1 MEYVNLG
8 RTGLK
13 VSRLSFGTAN
23 FNRVRDD
30 DACIEVLEAALE
42 AGINFFDTANMYD
55 EGRSEQITGRAFQGR
70 RHDVVIASKVGMRL
84 GEGPNRIGLNRKTIM
99 EEIEGSLK
107 RLQTDHVDVYYA
119 HQLDVTTPIDET
131 MRAFDDLVRQGKV
144 RYLGCSNFPAWRL
157 CKALWTS
164 DASGL
169 ARFDCVQPRYNMLE
183 RGIERELVPL
193 CIDQGV
199 GMNPY
204 APLAGGLLSG
214 KYRWGEEPG
223 ENTRYHGVTQYRDW
237 YWTEANFQA
246 IEGLRAVAE
255 DNGHGLAEVAL
266 AWMLQKP
273 GMTSPIFS
281 ARTVE
286 QLELNLASMD
296 VTLSE
301 NEIAACEALSPPAP

>member
-1 MEYVNLG
+1 
-8 RTGLK
+8 
-13 VSRLSFGTAN
+13 
-23 FNRVRDD
+23 
-30 DACIEVLEAALE
+30 
-42 AGINFFDTANMYD
+42 
-55 EGRSEQITGRAFQGR
+55 
-70 RHDVVIASKVGMRL
+70 VVIASKVGMRL

-99 EEIEGSLK
+99 EEIEGTLK
-107 RLQTDHVDVYYA
+107 RLQTDHVDIYYA

-164 DASGL
+164 DIRGL

-183 RGIERELVPL
+183 RGIERGLVPL
-193 CIDQGV
+193 CIEEGV

-214 KYRWGEEPG
+214 KYRWGQEPG

-237 YWTEANFQA
+237 YWNEANFQA
-246 IEGLRAVAE
+246 IERLRTVAE
-255 DNGHGLAEVAL
+255 DNGHGLAELAL

-286 QLELNLASMD
+286 QLEQNLASMD
-296 VTLSE
+296 ATLSE
-301 NEIAACEALSPPAP
+301 DEIAACEALSPPAP